1 MSEILDR
8 LNADHRNM
16 SRLLELLEREYAL
29 LAGNGAPDIALMRDA
44 MHYLTH
50 YSDRFH
56 HPVEDRIFDRAQDEV
71 PSMRELV
78 GRLRREHYQL
88 AEDGRALY
96 QVLLEVESDVA
107 VRRDV
112 LRTLVDHY
120 VRSQRAHMDLEEG
133 KLFPLARRELDPN
146 WWARLAEEVDAG
158 RDPLFGHLLDQE
170 YRYLRAALESPAG
183 EV

>member
-8 LNADHRNM
+8 LNVDHQNM
-16 SRLLELLEREYAL
+16 SRLLELLAREYRL
-29 LAGNGAPDIALMRDA
+29 LAEGGAPDIALMRDA

-56 HPVEDRIFDRAQDEV
+56 HPVEDRIFDRAQDEM
-71 PSMRELV
+71 PSLRDLV

-96 QVLLEVESDVA
+96 EVLLEIESDVA

-112 LRTLVDHY
+112 LLSLADHY
-120 VRSQRAHMDLEEG
+120 IRSQRAHMDLEESE
-133 KLFPLARRELDPN
+133 LFPLARRELDPE
-146 WWARLAEEVDAG
+146 WWAGLVEEVDAG

-183 EV
+183 DN